1 MFFILP
7 PIVNLL
13 FLFAPII
20 WFRIDDFAKFKS
32 SEEEELI
39 AFLVR
44 SSIGRKYHFKNY
56 ILLKAHIASVTK
68 RGAAPKVCLPLS
80 PPPPAITN

>member
-32 SEEEELI
+32 SEEEEYVALRTKHHSYWLYRSRAPRNPTFKVYGFQALWAAVSLI
-39 AFLVR
+39 PFWGTA
-44 SSIGRKYHFKNY
+44 
-56 ILLKAHIASVTK
+56 
-68 RGAAPKVCLPLS
+68 
-80 PPPPAITN
+80 